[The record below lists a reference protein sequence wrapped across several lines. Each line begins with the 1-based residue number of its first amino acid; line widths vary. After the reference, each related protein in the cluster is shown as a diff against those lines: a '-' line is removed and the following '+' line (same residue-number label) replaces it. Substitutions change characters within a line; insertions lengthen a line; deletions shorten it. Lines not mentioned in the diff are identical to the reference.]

1 MLNLKLKQILTLAT
15 LAMSITTAPLFSQSL
30 RSQACTPQK
39 GPDYRLANLD
49 EPNMSQHPLVFGRF
63 IADAI
68 YNSDIVVVDCA
79 LRDFESYKVRS
90 VTDDIAPL
98 VGLKSSEYTS
108 KVIGY
113 SADSLVFLSTETA
126 TPIHS
131 LLVTVGTRDLQS
143 VFGVPNH
150 LKSPYS
156 ANSMNGYTTPQFL
169 SDKKNG
175 ETKNFS
181 GKTHNYE
188 VYFGQKGNI
197 ELYYQDKNG
206 GSVLTAKCTNE
217 GRQGAKRLA
226 DTIMR
231 SYRDVEREWYIAQ
244 RSSYCSTDN
253 VHRKNCSAFKSSYK
267 DNYKY
272 MDPIWKY

>member
-1 MLNLKLKQILTLAT
+1 MPSLKLKLMLLLAT
-15 LAMSITTAPLFSQSL
+15 LAMSVTTAPLFSQSL

-39 GPDYRLANLD
+39 GPDYRLSNLD

-63 IADAI
+63 IVDAI

-79 LRDFESYKVRS
+79 LRDFESYKTRS

-98 VGLKSSEYTS
+98 VGLKRSEYIG
-108 KVIGY
+108 KVLGY
-113 SADSLVFLSTETA
+113 SADSLVFLSSNTA
-126 TPIHS
+126 TPLHS
-131 LLVTVGTRDLQS
+131 LLITVGTSDLQS

-150 LKSPYS
+150 LKSPYI
-156 ANSMNGYTTPQFL
+156 ANSMNGYFMPNFF
-169 SDKKNG
+169 SNKKNG
-175 ETKNFS
+175 EVQSFS
-181 GKTHNYE
+181 GTTHNYE
-188 VYFGQKGNI
+188 IYFGQKGNI
-197 ELYYQDKNG
+197 ELYYQKKNG
-206 GSVLTAKCTNE
+206 GSVRTAKCTNE

-244 RSSYCSTDN
+244 CSSYCANDN
-253 VHRKNCSAFKSSYK
+253 IHRKNCSAFKSSYK

-272 MDPIWKY
+272 MDPIWK